1 MNKTTRSL
9 CILVCLSTILAAC
22 RPQVRITEKEIV
34 ITRIATKAS
43 TALPTHTPL
52 PTHTSL
58 PKHTLY
64 PTSTHTQMPSIP
76 TNTPTNTKSPDTIV
90 SVVNS
95 DTRLRTGPG
104 LIYDITQVLD
114 AGQELTVIAKH
125 VGVDD
130 GLGWLLIEINTLQA
144 WIAERTIN
152 WESGSLGGIPES
164 ANIPPTPTA
173 LPTTNTALPPTYTPA
188 PATSTSIPP
197 TAIPPTIAPPTNT
210 PLPQPTNTPPPT

>member
-34 ITRIATKAS
+34 ITSIATKAS
-43 TALPTHTPL
+43 TALPTHT
-52 PTHTSL
+52 SL
-58 PKHTLY
+58 PKHTPY
-64 PTSTHTQMPSIP
+64 PTSTNTEMPSIP

-130 GLGWLLIEINTLQA
+130 GLDWLLIEINTLQA

-152 WESGSLGGIPES
+152 WESGSSGGIPES
-164 ANIPPTPTA
+164 ANILPTPTA
-173 LPTTNTALPPTYTPA
+173 LPPTNTDLPPTYTPA

-197 TAIPPTIAPPTNT
+197 TAIPPTIAPPT
-210 PLPQPTNTPPPT
+210 